1 MTHGETRMAEAQA
14 QRLASLKIDRTAHP
28 RRKLLRRWPLWVG
41 LAVVLALVVGM
52 AVVGRA
58 PSVRVA
64 EVREAR
70 PGEQQTELSAAG
82 YVSSRRRSVIAPQV
96 AGRLVEVAV
105 DEGDAVEKGQVLAR
119 LDDRDARVMAA
130 RSRAELQAASQRL
143 AAARATAIRAR
154 SDLARAEQ
162 LAKAQ
167 VVTRASLE
175 EAQAL
180 ASASSAEEQAA
191 MAQLEAAREAVRAAE
206 LQLSHTVVRAPFAGT
221 VVRKLADEGAVLA
234 PAALQQENIGGIVEL
249 VDLGALEVEAEVS
262 EEQLPRIEVGQ
273 PALVFL
279 DAYPDQSFVAKV
291 RSVRPAIDRSKAT
304 ADVNVAFEEIPPGV
318 LPDMGARVAF
328 LKEEVSR
335 AALAKQGTAL
345 RVPASAVVQNGGESV
360 VWVVQDGKVKR
371 QPVKVA
377 EKVGDEVA
385 LAQGPAPGTQV
396 VVSPSGSLR
405 PGRKVKV
412 RTEGG

>member
-1 MTHGETRMAEAQA
+1 MAEAQA
-14 QRLASLKIDRTAHP
+14 QKLAVLKIDRAAHP

-143 AAARATAIRAR
+143 AAARATAMRAR
-154 SDLARAEQ
+154 NDLTRAEQ
-162 LAKAQ
+162 LARAQ
-167 VVTRASLE
+167 VITRASLE

-180 ASASSAEEQAA
+180 ARASSAEELAA
-191 MAQLEAAREAVRAAE
+191 VAQLEAAREAARATD

-234 PAALQQENIGGIVEL
+234 PAALEQENIGGIVEL

-262 EEQLPRIEVGQ
+262 EEQLPRIELGQ

-279 DAYPDQSFVAKV
+279 DAYPDQAFVAKV

-328 LKEEVSR
+328 LKEAVPEE
-335 AALAKQGTAL
+335 ALTKQDAAL
-345 RVPASAVVQNGGESV
+345 RVPASAVVRNGGESV

-371 QPVKVA
+371 QPVQVA

-385 LAQGPAPGTQV
+385 LAQGPEPGTQV
-396 VVSPSGSLR
+396 VVSPDGSLR

>member
-1 MTHGETRMAEAQA
+1 MAEAQA
-14 QRLASLKIDRTAHP
+14 PRLASLKIDRTAHP

-52 AVVGRA
+52 AVVGGA

-82 YVSSRRRSVIAPQV
+82 YVSSRRRSIIASQV

-105 DEGDAVEKGQVLAR
+105 EEGDAVEKGQVLAR
-119 LDDRDARVMAA
+119 LDDRDVRVAAA

-143 AAARATAIRAR
+143 VAARATATRAR

-162 LAKAQ
+162 LARAQ
-167 VVTRASLE
+167 VVTRANLE

-191 MAQLEAAREAVRAAE
+191 SAQLEAAREAARAAE

-234 PAALQQENIGGIVEL
+234 PAALEQENIGGIVEL

-262 EEQLPRIEVGQ
+262 EEQLPRIELGQ
-273 PALVFL
+273 PTLVFL
-279 DAYPDQSFVAKV
+279 DAYPEQTFPAKV

-328 LKEEVSR
+328 LKEELPEE
-335 AALAKQGTAL
+335 ALTKQDAAL
-345 RVPASAVVQNGGESV
+345 RVPAAAVVQNGGQAV
-360 VWVVQDGKVKR
+360 VWVVKDGKVR
-371 QPVKVA
+371 REPVQVA
-377 EKVGDEVA
+377 QKVGDEVA
-385 LAQGPAPGTQV
+385 LAQGPEPGTQV
-396 VVSPSGSLR
+396 VVSPNGKLR